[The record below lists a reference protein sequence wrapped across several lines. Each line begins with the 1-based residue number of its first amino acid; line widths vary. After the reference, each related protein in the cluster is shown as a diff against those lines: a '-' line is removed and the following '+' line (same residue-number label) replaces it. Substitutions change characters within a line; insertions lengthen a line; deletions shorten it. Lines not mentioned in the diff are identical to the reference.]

1 MHYVK
6 QDGQAVFKFA
16 VRKSGEICRRLLD
29 RHGVDPSQLDLF
41 VSHQANRRIIEAAAE
56 GRFVLAVTNGGVP
69 IPPEAREML
78 FQPFFRG
85 MVRPSQQGLGLGL
98 FIVNEIARAHDG
110 SVEVE
115 STEEFTRFTFSMPLV
130 REPQG

>member
-1 MHYVK
+1 
-6 QDGQAVFKFA
+6 
-16 VRKSGEICRRLLD
+16 
-29 RHGVDPSQLDLF
+29 
-41 VSHQANRRIIEAAAE
+41 
-56 GRFVLAVTNGGVP
+56 
-69 IPPEAREML
+69 ML

-115 STEEFTRFTFSMPLV
+115 LTEEFTRFTFSMPLV